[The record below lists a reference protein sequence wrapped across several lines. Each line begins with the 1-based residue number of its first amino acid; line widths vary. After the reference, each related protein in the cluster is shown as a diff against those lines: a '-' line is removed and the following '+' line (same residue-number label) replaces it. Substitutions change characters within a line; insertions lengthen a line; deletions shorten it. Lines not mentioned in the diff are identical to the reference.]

1 VTSQAWIAG
10 ERSAVIDRRYNFR
23 RLGGGAE
30 SGIKAAKQVRA
41 TSRQNSTM
49 ATTLS
54 ASGEITVAPPQ
65 KAVRDRCAYG
75 CPAILMAAESRLS
88 QSF

>member
-10 ERSAVIDRRYNFR
+10 ERSAVIDRCYNFR

-54 ASGEITVAPPQ
+54 ASGELTVALPQ

-75 CPAILMAAESRLS
+75 RLAILMAAESRLS